1 MTAPVSSAN
10 PKTSLQQS
18 NITASPVGRPGK
30 EVEMISNSAENTLK
44 EVSTEIEIPEEV
56 ERVGVK
62 LSGKIEL
69 PPDLKKIGVSASPPQ
84 TPVISA
90 SSVVLPINDDQ
101 VLQGIKSP
109 VTSAFRWL
117 ALWSIRQLLK
127 AHIALKKIHGSVIRV
142 KVK

>member
-1 MTAPVSSAN
+1 MTAPASSAN
-10 PKTSLQQS
+10 SKTSSLQS
-18 NITASPVGRPGK
+18 NSTASPVGRPGK
-30 EVEMISNSAENTLK
+30 EVEMASISAENAIR

-69 PPDLKKIGVSASPPQ
+69 PPDLKKLGVSVSPPQ
-84 TPVISA
+84 APVISA
-90 SSVVLPINDDQ
+90 SSIVLPINDDQ
-101 VLQGIKSP
+101 IIQGTKSP
-109 VTSAFRWL
+109 VTSALRWL